1 MDAEQ
6 DALEYWIDAAWLA
19 NEQNVPHH
27 GGGRG
32 GGHEGR
38 SVRADRRHRERRP
51 KPSDHSSASSRNNSE
66 EPPARGSSHNNPLP
80 PPSWSASSQ
89 EEARQQPDNLT
100 RLQRNI
106 EQLERKIATAAVV
119 LSEAERRAL
128 RRKEAKRRHE
138 ALAVITRTVSSLQ
151 LEEPSELEG
160 LSAHPAA
167 PEGSSAHDGAW
178 RLQLLSAWQ
187 GMQAAAARG
196 RAAEQQEQQELQR
209 QEAALPGLAVVLS
222 ALAGALTLHGVRRE
236 TSSSSEEE
244 ASIRGN
250 QSDHGSYLLVCLP
263 AVGRPVQRRLSVLV
277 CRIDGRSECLHEGV
291 HLLRVRVRVRVW
303 VWVGVRVGL
312 GLGLGSGLRLGLG
325 LGSG

>member
-236 TSSSSEEE
+236 ISSSSEEE

-250 QSDHGSYLLVCLP
+250 QSGHVSSL
-263 AVGRPVQRRLSVLV
+263 
-277 CRIDGRSECLHEGV
+277 
-291 HLLRVRVRVRVW
+291 
-303 VWVGVRVGL
+303 L
-312 GLGLGSGLRLGLG
+312 GLGLGSGS
-325 LGSG
+325 GSGIGLEWSRLIFVCRPGRRAARRRRRRRRR

>member
-1 MDAEQ
+1 MRTWQFAEYCPVKFSDDVLSPSTVPHWFGVALVMDAEQ

-51 KPSDHSSASSRNNSE
+51 KPSDHSSA
-66 EPPARGSSHNNPLP
+66 PSHNNPLP

-138 ALAVITRTVSSLQ
+138 AQAVITRTVSSLQ

-209 QEAALPGLAVVLS
+209 QQSALPGLAVVLS
-222 ALAGALTLHGVRRE
+222 ALAGALSLHRVRRK

-244 ASIRGN
+244 VSIRGN
-250 QSDHGSYLLVCLP
+250 QSDHGSYLCRP
-263 AVGRPVQRRLSVLV
+263 GRRAARR
-277 CRIDGRSECLHEGV
+277 RR
-291 HLLRVRVRVRVW
+291 RRRR
-303 VWVGVRVGL
+303 R
-312 GLGLGSGLRLGLG
+312 
-325 LGSG
+325 

>member
-1 MDAEQ
+1 MMDEQ

-51 KPSDHSSASSRNNSE
+51 KPSDHSSA
-66 EPPARGSSHNNPLP
+66 PSHNNPLP

-138 ALAVITRTVSSLQ
+138 AQAVITRTVSSLQ

-209 QEAALPGLAVVLS
+209 QQSALPGLAVVLS
-222 ALAGALTLHGVRRE
+222 ALAGALSLHRVRRN

-244 ASIRGN
+244 VSIRGN
-250 QSDHGSYLLVCLP
+250 QSDHGSYLCRP
-263 AVGRPVQRRLSVLV
+263 GRRAARR
-277 CRIDGRSECLHEGV
+277 RR
-291 HLLRVRVRVRVW
+291 RRRR
-303 VWVGVRVGL
+303 R
-312 GLGLGSGLRLGLG
+312 
-325 LGSG
+325 

>member
-27 GGGRG
+27 GGGY
-32 GGHEGR
+32 EGR

-51 KPSDHSSASSRNNSE
+51 KPSDSSSSSRNNSE
-66 EPPARGSSHNNPLP
+66 EPPTCRRGSSGSSQSNPLP

-119 LSEAERRAL
+119 LSAAERRAL

-138 ALAVITRTVSSLQ
+138 AQAVVTRTVSSLQ
-151 LEEPSELEG
+151 LEEPAELEG
-160 LSAHPAA
+160 LSAHSAA
-167 PEGSSAHDGAW
+167 GSPEASPSAHDGAW
-178 RLQLLSAWQ
+178 RLQLLGAWR

-196 RAAEQQEQQELQR
+196 RAAEQHEQQEL
-209 QEAALPGLAVVLS
+209 
-222 ALAGALTLHGVRRE
+222 H
-236 TSSSSEEE
+236 
-244 ASIRGN
+244 
-250 QSDHGSYLLVCLP
+250 
-263 AVGRPVQRRLSVLV
+263 
-277 CRIDGRSECLHEGV
+277 
-291 HLLRVRVRVRVW
+291 
-303 VWVGVRVGL
+303 
-312 GLGLGSGLRLGLG
+312 
-325 LGSG
+325 

>member
-19 NEQNVPHH
+19 TEQNVPQH

-32 GGHEGR
+32 GGV
-38 SVRADRRHRERRP
+38 SASARADRRHRERRP
-51 KPSDHSSASSRNNSE
+51 KPSEHSSSSSRNNSE
-66 EPPARGSSHNNPLP
+66 EPPTCRRGSSGSSQNRDPLPNEPQPPLP
-80 PPSWSASSQ
+80 PQRAWSASTQ

-138 ALAVITRTVSSLQ
+138 TRGAITRTVSSLQ
-151 LEEPSELEG
+151 LDQPSELEG
-160 LSAHPAA
+160 SAHARDRS
-167 PEGSSAHDGAW
+167 PESARDGAW

-196 RAAEQQEQQELQR
+196 RAAQR
-209 QEAALPGLAVVLS
+209 QETSADRRSAGLAVVLS
-222 ALAGALTLHGVRRE
+222 ALAGARLDGGDAGAGGG
-236 TSSSSEEE
+236 E
-244 ASIRGN
+244 A
-250 QSDHGSYLLVCLP
+250 
-263 AVGRPVQRRLSVLV
+263 AAA
-277 CRIDGRSECLHEGV
+277 RSAAALQLAGAARD
-291 HLLRVRVRVRVW
+291 LW
-303 VWVGVRVGL
+303 SQ
-312 GLGLGSGLRLGLG
+312 LGSGEPHEPRWKRRAAAAVALQRTQRGRAARAAVAPLAAAQDAT
-325 LGSG
+325 